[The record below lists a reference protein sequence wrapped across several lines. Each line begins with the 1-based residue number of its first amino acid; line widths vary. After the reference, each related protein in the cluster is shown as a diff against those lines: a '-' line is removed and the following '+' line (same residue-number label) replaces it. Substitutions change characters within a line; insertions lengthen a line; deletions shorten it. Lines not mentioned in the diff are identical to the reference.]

1 MLSSKNLDH
10 ERTLMLV
17 MQLADI
23 ATSAHERGDH
33 DQRDAAL
40 GKIIQLR
47 DGLHLKRASV

>member
-1 MLSSKNLDH
+1 MLSRKILDH

-23 ATSAHERGDH
+23 ATAAHERGDH

-40 GKIIQLR
+40 GKIKQIREGMHQN
-47 DGLHLKRASV
+47 RASV

>member
-1 MLSSKNLDH
+1 MLSRKILEH

-33 DQRDAAL
+33 NQRDAAL
-40 GKIIQLR
+40 GKIKQLR
-47 DGLHLKRASV
+47 EGMHESRAPA